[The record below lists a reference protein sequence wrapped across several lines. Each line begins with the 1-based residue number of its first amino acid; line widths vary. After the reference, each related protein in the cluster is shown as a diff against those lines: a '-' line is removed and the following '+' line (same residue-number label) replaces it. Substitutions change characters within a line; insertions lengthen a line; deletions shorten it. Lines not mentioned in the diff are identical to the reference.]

1 MKEALQIILNHLI
14 HFLKS
19 VRFFPIEA
27 VAFIIIFA
35 LAVTHTAYDTQ
46 FLLLISCCF
55 LAFSIRTATLH
66 PNIERFRRIAYFS
79 ILIPLFSIPFI
90 SLSGDEKIVAGIFI
104 LSVVLPFLAKNLKDR
119 KSFAKHFLS
128 FLGDILIAIL
138 IISPSLILIVS
149 PLYTSGSQAF
159 AKVLGLITLF
169 LFIVGIPVIFFF
181 RQLIPGEKRPFS
193 STFFYIL
200 INLILSPLTVLCT
213 ICVYLSAIAIL
224 SGCEINSDT
233 PLILMIVYFI
243 LVFIARKGHNVAGIH
258 FFDRFFDNLKYI
270 IIVPIIIYWI
280 LLKSLL
286 TCSYEDG
293 WKYLNQSWLYFYI
306 GIFMIAVVLFLLFKK
321 KDNNTFLWWVGLIF
335 SELIIFVPPLSPNKT
350 NARLCMCQV
359 NNFLENNKLIDSTG
373 HLTQDTIRETDFDS
387 HEFHRFNNARIT
399 VYCNDSTLLAN
410 KNPYVIYKD
419 WQDYQPKQN
428 TETEVEIKKDT
439 ILIDSIH
446 VAYNGQISGHKYVD
460 LGLPSGT
467 LWATQNLGASS
478 WNSLGTTYCWGET
491 SPRKTTDKRYKF
503 LNKNDKLTRYCTDTL
518 FGKVDSLVVLLPQD
532 DAATTHWGKQWCMPT
547 NLQWEELE
555 KYCIRDNVFLNK
567 GDINPIG
574 WLYTSKSNQG
584 KLYIP
589 LNKEDHTGY
598 WSSIL
603 DVSCDNHAKC
613 IEHKVYNPVERIE
626 NVCHDYHYLQR
637 GNPYHIRPVKCDKQ
651 EQKKAEDN
659 FWQDYDNHLIKL
671 NGEWISIKD
680 TATIYTKV
688 EKMAEYIGGKE
699 ALVHDIKNNLVY
711 PQKAKEEMMEGR
723 VFVKFVVKKDG
734 STCNHEIVRGV
745 NPDLDQAALQTV
757 KKLGRWEPAK
767 INGKSVNSYF
777 TLPVTFR
784 LKDVVR

>member
-27 VAFIIIFA
+27 AAFIIIFA

-90 SLSGDEKIVAGIFI
+90 SLSEDEKIVAGIFI
-104 LSVVLPFLAKNLKDR
+104 LSVVLPFLTKNLKDR

-128 FLGDILIAIL
+128 ILGDILIAIL

-149 PLYTSGSQAF
+149 PLYTSGSHAF

-213 ICVYLSAIAIL
+213 IFVCLSAIAIL

-233 PLILMIVYFI
+233 PLIIMIVYFI
-243 LVFIARKGHNVAGIH
+243 LVFVARKGHDVAGIH
-258 FFDRFFDNLKYI
+258 LFDRFFDNLKYI
-270 IIVPIIIYWI
+270 IIVPIIVYWI
-280 LLKSLL
+280 LLKSML

-321 KDNNTFLWWVGLIF
+321 KDNNIFLWWVGLIF
-335 SELIIFVPPLSPNKT
+335 SELIIFVPLLSPNKT

-359 NNFLENNKLIDSTG
+359 DNFLESNKLIDSTG

-428 TETEVEIKKDT
+428 TGTEVEIKKDT

-446 VAYNGQISGHKYVD
+446 IVYNGQI
-460 LGLPSGT
+460 
-467 LWATQNLGASS
+467 
-478 WNSLGTTYCWGET
+478 
-491 SPRKTTDKRYKF
+491 
-503 LNKNDKLTRYCTDTL
+503 
-518 FGKVDSLVVLLPQD
+518 
-532 DAATTHWGKQWCMPT
+532 
-547 NLQWEELE
+547 
-555 KYCIRDNVFLNK
+555 
-567 GDINPIG
+567 IG
-574 WLYTSKSNQG
+574 WLYTSKTNG
-584 KLYIP
+584 ENLYIP
-589 LNKEDHTGY
+589 FHTGY

-659 FWQDYDNHLIKL
+659 FWQD
-671 NGEWISIKD
+671 
-680 TATIYTKV
+680 TTIIYSRV
-688 EKMAEYIGGKE
+688 EKKAEYIGGKE
-699 ALVHDIKNNLVY
+699 ALIRDIKSNLVY

-723 VFVKFVVKKDG
+723 VFVKFIVKKDG

-777 TLPVTFR
+777 MLPVTFR
-784 LKDVVR
+784 LKDVVQ

>member
-27 VAFIIIFA
+27 AAFIIIFV

-66 PNIERFRRIAYFS
+66 PNIERYRRIAYYS
-79 ILIPLFSIPFI
+79 ILIPLISIPFI
-90 SLSGDEKIVAGIFI
+90 SLSGDEKVVAGIFI

-128 FLGDILIAIL
+128 ILGDILIAIL

-149 PLYTSGSQAF
+149 PLYTSGSHAF

-243 LVFIARKGHNVAGIH
+243 LVFIARKGHDVAGILL
-258 FFDRFFDNLKYI
+258 FNRFFDNIKYI
-270 IIVPIIIYWI
+270 IIIPIIVYWI
-280 LLKSLL
+280 LFKSLL

-359 NNFLENNKLIDSTG
+359 DNFLENNKLIDSTG

-399 VYCNDSTLLAN
+399 VFCNDSTLLAN

-446 VAYNGQISGHKYVD
+446 VAYNGQI
-460 LGLPSGT
+460 
-467 LWATQNLGASS
+467 
-478 WNSLGTTYCWGET
+478 
-491 SPRKTTDKRYKF
+491 
-503 LNKNDKLTRYCTDTL
+503 
-518 FGKVDSLVVLLPQD
+518 
-532 DAATTHWGKQWCMPT
+532 
-547 NLQWEELE
+547 
-555 KYCIRDNVFLNK
+555 
-567 GDINPIG
+567 IG
-574 WLYTSKSNQG
+574 WLYTSKTNG
-584 KLYIP
+584 ENLYIP
-589 LNKEDHTGY
+589 FHTGY

-659 FWQDYDNHLIKL
+659 FWQD
-671 NGEWISIKD
+671 
-680 TATIYTKV
+680 TTIIYSRV
-688 EKMAEYIGGKE
+688 EKKAEYIGGKE
-699 ALVHDIKNNLVY
+699 ALIRDIKSHLVY

-723 VFVKFVVKKDG
+723 VFVKFIVKKDG
-734 STCNHEIVRGV
+734 STCCYSVVRSSDSV
-745 NPDLDQAALQTV
+745 FEQAALQTV

-767 INGKSVNSYF
+767 INGKPVNSYF
-777 TLPVTFR
+777 MLPITFR

>member
-27 VAFIIIFA
+27 AAFIIIFA

-128 FLGDILIAIL
+128 ILGDILIAIL

-243 LVFIARKGHNVAGIH
+243 LVFVARKGHDVTGIH
-258 FFDRFFDNLKYI
+258 FFDRFFDNIKYI

-321 KDNNTFLWWVGLIF
+321 KDNNIFLWWVGLIF

-359 NNFLENNKLIDSTG
+359 DNFLENNKLIDSTG

-399 VYCNDSTLLAN
+399 VFCNDSTLLAN

-446 VAYNGQISGHKYVD
+446 VAYNGQI
-460 LGLPSGT
+460 
-467 LWATQNLGASS
+467 
-478 WNSLGTTYCWGET
+478 
-491 SPRKTTDKRYKF
+491 
-503 LNKNDKLTRYCTDTL
+503 
-518 FGKVDSLVVLLPQD
+518 
-532 DAATTHWGKQWCMPT
+532 
-547 NLQWEELE
+547 
-555 KYCIRDNVFLNK
+555 
-567 GDINPIG
+567 IG
-574 WLYTSKSNQG
+574 WLYTSKTNG
-584 KLYIP
+584 ENLYIP
-589 LNKEDHTGY
+589 FHTGY

-659 FWQDYDNHLIKL
+659 FWQD
-671 NGEWISIKD
+671 
-680 TATIYTKV
+680 TTIIYSRV
-688 EKMAEYIGGKE
+688 EKKAEYIGGKE
-699 ALVHDIKNNLVY
+699 ALIRDIKNNLVY
-711 PQKAKEEMMEGR
+711 PQKAKEEMIEGR
-723 VFVKFVVKKDG
+723 VFVKLIVKRDS

>member
-27 VAFIIIFA
+27 AAFIIIFA

-128 FLGDILIAIL
+128 ILGDILIAIL

-149 PLYTSGSQAF
+149 PLYTSGSHAF

-243 LVFIARKGHNVAGIH
+243 LVFIARKGHDVTGIH
-258 FFDRFFDNLKYI
+258 FFDRFFDNIKYI

-321 KDNNTFLWWVGLIF
+321 KNNNTFLWWVGLIF
-335 SELIIFVPPLSPNKT
+335 SELIIFVPLLSPDKT

-359 NNFLENNKLIDSTG
+359 DNFLENNKLIDSTG

-419 WQDYQPKQN
+419 WQEYQPKQI

-446 VAYNGQISGHKYVD
+446 IVYNGQI
-460 LGLPSGT
+460 
-467 LWATQNLGASS
+467 
-478 WNSLGTTYCWGET
+478 
-491 SPRKTTDKRYKF
+491 
-503 LNKNDKLTRYCTDTL
+503 
-518 FGKVDSLVVLLPQD
+518 
-532 DAATTHWGKQWCMPT
+532 
-547 NLQWEELE
+547 
-555 KYCIRDNVFLNK
+555 
-567 GDINPIG
+567 IG
-574 WLYTSKSNQG
+574 WLYTSKTNG
-584 KLYIP
+584 ENLYIP
-589 LNKEDHTGY
+589 FHTGY

-659 FWQDYDNHLIKL
+659 FWQD
-671 NGEWISIKD
+671 
-680 TATIYTKV
+680 TTIIYSRV
-688 EKMAEYIGGKE
+688 EKKAEYIGGKE
-699 ALVHDIKNNLVY
+699 ALIRDIKSNLVY

-723 VFVKFVVKKDG
+723 VFVKFIVKKDS

>member
-27 VAFIIIFA
+27 AAFIIIFA

-66 PNIERFRRIAYFS
+66 PNIERFRKIAYFS

-90 SLSGDEKIVAGIFI
+90 SLSGDEKILAGIFI

-128 FLGDILIAIL
+128 ILGDILIAIL

-149 PLYTSGSQAF
+149 PLYTSGSHAF

-233 PLILMIVYFI
+233 PLIIMIVYFI
-243 LVFIARKGHNVAGIH
+243 LVFIARKGHDVTGIH
-258 FFDRFFDNLKYI
+258 FFDRFFDNIKYI
-270 IIVPIIIYWI
+270 IIVSIIIYWI

-359 NNFLENNKLIDSTG
+359 DNFLENNKLIDSTG

-419 WQDYQPKQN
+419 WQEYQPKQI

-446 VAYNGQISGHKYVD
+446 VVYNGQI
-460 LGLPSGT
+460 
-467 LWATQNLGASS
+467 
-478 WNSLGTTYCWGET
+478 
-491 SPRKTTDKRYKF
+491 
-503 LNKNDKLTRYCTDTL
+503 
-518 FGKVDSLVVLLPQD
+518 
-532 DAATTHWGKQWCMPT
+532 
-547 NLQWEELE
+547 
-555 KYCIRDNVFLNK
+555 
-567 GDINPIG
+567 IG
-574 WLYTSKSNQG
+574 WLYTSKTNG
-584 KLYIP
+584 EKLYIP

-603 DVSCDNHAKC
+603 DVSCDNLARC
-613 IEHKVYNPVERIE
+613 IEHKVYYPFETIE
-626 NVCHDYHYLQR
+626 KNFCYDYYLQR
-637 GNPYHIRPVKCDKQ
+637 ENLYHIRPVKCDKQ

-659 FWQDYDNHLIKL
+659 FWQNYDNHLIKL

-680 TATIYTKV
+680 PATIYTKV

-711 PQKAKEEMMEGR
+711 PQKAKEEMIEGR

-734 STCNHEIVRGV
+734 STCCYSVVRSSDSV
-745 NPDLDQAALQTV
+745 FEQAALQAV
-757 KKLGRWEPAK
+757 KKLGKWEPARK
-767 INGKSVNSYF
+767 NGKPVNSYF
-777 TLPVTFR
+777 MLPVTFR

>member
-27 VAFIIIFA
+27 AAFIIIFA

-128 FLGDILIAIL
+128 ILGDILIAIL

-149 PLYTSGSQAF
+149 PLYTSGSHAF

-243 LVFIARKGHNVAGIH
+243 LVFVARKGHDVAGIH
-258 FFDRFFDNLKYI
+258 FFERFFDNIKYI

-306 GIFMIAVVLFLLFKK
+306 GIFMIAVDIFLWFKK
-321 KDNNTFLWWVGLIF
+321 TDNNQVVWWVGLIL
-335 SELIIFVPPLSPNKT
+335 SELITFVPYLQIDKT
-350 NARLCMCQV
+350 NARLCITQV
-359 NNFLENNKLIDSTG
+359 DKFLENNKLIDSTG

-387 HEFHRFNNARIT
+387 FEFRQFYNARIT

-446 VAYNGQISGHKYVD
+446 IVYNGQI
-460 LGLPSGT
+460 
-467 LWATQNLGASS
+467 
-478 WNSLGTTYCWGET
+478 
-491 SPRKTTDKRYKF
+491 
-503 LNKNDKLTRYCTDTL
+503 
-518 FGKVDSLVVLLPQD
+518 
-532 DAATTHWGKQWCMPT
+532 
-547 NLQWEELE
+547 
-555 KYCIRDNVFLNK
+555 
-567 GDINPIG
+567 IG
-574 WLYTSKSNQG
+574 WLYTSKTNG
-584 KLYIP
+584 ENLYIP
-589 LNKEDHTGY
+589 FHTGY

-659 FWQDYDNHLIKL
+659 FWQD
-671 NGEWISIKD
+671 
-680 TATIYTKV
+680 TTIIYSRV
-688 EKMAEYIGGKE
+688 EKKAEYIGGKE
-699 ALVHDIKNNLVY
+699 ALIRDIKNNLVY
-711 PQKAKEEMMEGR
+711 PQKAKEEMIEGR
-723 VFVKFVVKKDG
+723 VFVKFIVKRDS

-757 KKLGRWEPAK
+757 KKLGRWEPARN
-767 INGKSVNSYF
+767 NGKPVNSYF
-777 TLPVTFR
+777 TLPITFR

>member
-27 VAFIIIFA
+27 AAFIIIFA

-128 FLGDILIAIL
+128 ILGEILIAIL

-149 PLYTSGSQAF
+149 PLYTSGSHAF

-243 LVFIARKGHNVAGIH
+243 LVFIARKGHDVAGIH
-258 FFDRFFDNLKYI
+258 FFDRFFDNIKYI

-387 HEFHRFNNARIT
+387 QEFHRFNNARIT

-419 WQDYQPKQN
+419 WQEYQPKQN
-428 TETEVEIKKDT
+428 TGTEVEIKKDT

-446 VAYNGQISGHKYVD
+446 VVYNGQI
-460 LGLPSGT
+460 
-467 LWATQNLGASS
+467 
-478 WNSLGTTYCWGET
+478 
-491 SPRKTTDKRYKF
+491 
-503 LNKNDKLTRYCTDTL
+503 
-518 FGKVDSLVVLLPQD
+518 
-532 DAATTHWGKQWCMPT
+532 
-547 NLQWEELE
+547 
-555 KYCIRDNVFLNK
+555 
-567 GDINPIG
+567 IG
-574 WLYTSKSNQG
+574 WLYTSKTNG
-584 KLYIP
+584 ENLYIP
-589 LNKEDHTGY
+589 FHTGY

-613 IEHKVYNPVERIE
+613 IEHKVYNPVERIG

-637 GNPYHIRPVKCDKQ
+637 ENLYHIRPVKCDKQ

-659 FWQDYDNHLIKL
+659 FWQSYDNHLIKL

-680 TATIYTKV
+680 PATIYTKV

-699 ALVHDIKNNLVY
+699 AVVHDIKNNLVY

-734 STCNHEIVRGV
+734 STCCYSVVRSSDSV
-745 NPDLDQAALQTV
+745 FEQAALQTV

-767 INGKSVNSYF
+767 INGKPVNSYF
-777 TLPVTFR
+777 MLPVTFR

>member
-27 VAFIIIFA
+27 AAFIIIFV
-35 LAVTHTAYDTQ
+35 LAVTHTAYNTQ

-55 LAFSIRTATLH
+55 IAFTIRTATLH
-66 PNIERFRRIAYFS
+66 PDIERFRRIAYFS
-79 ILIPLFSIPFI
+79 ILIPLLSIPFI

-128 FLGDILIAIL
+128 ILGDILIAIL

-149 PLYTSGSQAF
+149 PLYTSGSHAF
-159 AKVLGLITLF
+159 AKVLELITLF

-224 SGCEINSDT
+224 SGCKINSDT

-243 LVFIARKGHNVAGIH
+243 LVFIARKGHDVTGIH
-258 FFDRFFDNLKYI
+258 FFDRFFDNIKYI
-270 IIVPIIIYWI
+270 IIVPTTIFWI
-280 LLKSLL
+280 LFFSLL
-286 TCSYEDG
+286 SCPCENG
-293 WKYLNQSWLYFYI
+293 WHYLQHSWLYFYI
-306 GIFMIAVVLFLLFKK
+306 GIFMIVVDIFLWFKK
-321 KDNNTFLWWVGLIF
+321 TDNNQVVWWVGLIL
-335 SELIIFVPPLSPNKT
+335 SELITFVPYLQIDKT
-350 NARLCMCQV
+350 NARLCMTQV
-359 NNFLENNKLIDSTG
+359 DRFLENNKLIDSTG
-373 HLTQDTIRETDFDS
+373 RLTQDTIREAVFAP
-387 HEFHRFNNARIT
+387 HEFLRFNNARIT

-428 TETEVEIKKDT
+428 TGTEVEIKKDT
-439 ILIDSIH
+439 VLIDSIH
-446 VAYNGQISGHKYVD
+446 VAYNGQI
-460 LGLPSGT
+460 
-467 LWATQNLGASS
+467 
-478 WNSLGTTYCWGET
+478 
-491 SPRKTTDKRYKF
+491 
-503 LNKNDKLTRYCTDTL
+503 
-518 FGKVDSLVVLLPQD
+518 
-532 DAATTHWGKQWCMPT
+532 
-547 NLQWEELE
+547 
-555 KYCIRDNVFLNK
+555 
-567 GDINPIG
+567 IG
-574 WLYTSKSNQG
+574 WLYTSKTNG
-584 KLYIP
+584 ENLYIP
-589 LNKEDHTGY
+589 FHTGY

-613 IEHKVYNPVERIE
+613 IEHKVYNPVERIG

-637 GNPYHIRPVKCDKQ
+637 GNPYHIRPVKFDKQ

-659 FWQDYDNHLIKL
+659 FWQNYDNHLIKL

-699 ALVHDIKNNLVY
+699 ALIRDIKSNLVY

-723 VFVKFVVKKDG
+723 VFVKFIVKKDG

>member
-1 MKEALQIILNHLI
+1 
-14 HFLKS
+14 
-19 VRFFPIEA
+19 
-27 VAFIIIFA
+27 
-35 LAVTHTAYDTQ
+35 
-46 FLLLISCCF
+46 
-55 LAFSIRTATLH
+55 
-66 PNIERFRRIAYFS
+66 
-79 ILIPLFSIPFI
+79 
-90 SLSGDEKIVAGIFI
+90 
-104 LSVVLPFLAKNLKDR
+104 
-119 KSFAKHFLS
+119 
-128 FLGDILIAIL
+128 
-138 IISPSLILIVS
+138 
-149 PLYTSGSQAF
+149 
-159 AKVLGLITLF
+159 
-169 LFIVGIPVIFFF
+169 
-181 RQLIPGEKRPFS
+181 
-193 STFFYIL
+193 
-200 INLILSPLTVLCT
+200 
-213 ICVYLSAIAIL
+213 
-224 SGCEINSDT
+224 
-233 PLILMIVYFI
+233 
-243 LVFIARKGHNVAGIH
+243 
-258 FFDRFFDNLKYI
+258 
-270 IIVPIIIYWI
+270 
-280 LLKSLL
+280 
-286 TCSYEDG
+286 
-293 WKYLNQSWLYFYI
+293 
-306 GIFMIAVVLFLLFKK
+306 MIAVVLFLLFKK

-419 WQDYQPKQN
+419 WQEYQPKQI

-446 VAYNGQISGHKYVD
+446 VVYNGQI
-460 LGLPSGT
+460 
-467 LWATQNLGASS
+467 
-478 WNSLGTTYCWGET
+478 
-491 SPRKTTDKRYKF
+491 
-503 LNKNDKLTRYCTDTL
+503 
-518 FGKVDSLVVLLPQD
+518 
-532 DAATTHWGKQWCMPT
+532 
-547 NLQWEELE
+547 
-555 KYCIRDNVFLNK
+555 
-567 GDINPIG
+567 IG
-574 WLYTSKSNQG
+574 WLYTSKTNG
-584 KLYIP
+584 ENLYIP
-589 LNKEDHTGY
+589 FHTGY

-659 FWQDYDNHLIKL
+659 FWQNYDNHLIKL

-711 PQKAKEEMMEGR
+711 PQKAKEEMIEGR
-723 VFVKFVVKKDG
+723 VFVKFIVKKDG

-757 KKLGRWEPAK
+757 KKLGKWEPAK

>member
-1 MKEALQIILNHLI
+1 MKEILKIILNHLI

-104 LSVVLPFLAKNLKDR
+104 LSVVLPFLTKNLKDR

-128 FLGDILIAIL
+128 ILGDILIAIL

-243 LVFIARKGHNVAGIH
+243 LVFVARKGHDVTGIH
-258 FFDRFFDNLKYI
+258 FFDRFFDNIKYI

-321 KDNNTFLWWVGLIF
+321 KDNNIFLWWVGLIF

-359 NNFLENNKLIDSTG
+359 DNFLENNKLIDSTG

-428 TETEVEIKKDT
+428 TGTEVEIKKDT
-439 ILIDSIH
+439 VLIDSIH
-446 VAYNGQISGHKYVD
+446 VAYNGQI
-460 LGLPSGT
+460 
-467 LWATQNLGASS
+467 
-478 WNSLGTTYCWGET
+478 
-491 SPRKTTDKRYKF
+491 
-503 LNKNDKLTRYCTDTL
+503 
-518 FGKVDSLVVLLPQD
+518 
-532 DAATTHWGKQWCMPT
+532 
-547 NLQWEELE
+547 
-555 KYCIRDNVFLNK
+555 
-567 GDINPIG
+567 IG
-574 WLYTSKSNQG
+574 WLYTSKTNG
-584 KLYIP
+584 ENLYIP
-589 LNKEDHTGY
+589 FHTGY

-626 NVCHDYHYLQR
+626 NVCHNYHYLQR

-659 FWQDYDNHLIKL
+659 FWQD
-671 NGEWISIKD
+671 
-680 TATIYTKV
+680 TTIIYSRV
-688 EKMAEYIGGKE
+688 EKKAEYIGGKE
-699 ALVHDIKNNLVY
+699 ALIRDIKNNLVY

>member
-1 MKEALQIILNHLI
+1 MKEILKIILNHLI

-27 VAFIIIFA
+27 AAFIIIFA
-35 LAVTHTAYDTQ
+35 LAITHTAYDTQ

-128 FLGDILIAIL
+128 ILGDILIAIL

-149 PLYTSGSQAF
+149 PLYTSGSHAF

-243 LVFIARKGHNVAGIH
+243 LVFVARKGHDVAGIH
-258 FFDRFFDNLKYI
+258 FFDRFFDNIKYI

-321 KDNNTFLWWVGLIF
+321 KDNNIFLWWVGLIF
-335 SELIIFVPPLSPNKT
+335 SELIIFVPLLSPNKT
-350 NARLCMCQV
+350 NARLYMSQV
-359 NNFLENNKLIDSTG
+359 DNFLENNKLIDSTG

-410 KNPYVIYKD
+410 KNPYVIY
-419 WQDYQPKQN
+419 QPKQN

-446 VAYNGQISGHKYVD
+446 VAYNGQI
-460 LGLPSGT
+460 
-467 LWATQNLGASS
+467 
-478 WNSLGTTYCWGET
+478 
-491 SPRKTTDKRYKF
+491 
-503 LNKNDKLTRYCTDTL
+503 
-518 FGKVDSLVVLLPQD
+518 
-532 DAATTHWGKQWCMPT
+532 
-547 NLQWEELE
+547 
-555 KYCIRDNVFLNK
+555 
-567 GDINPIG
+567 IG
-574 WLYTSKSNQG
+574 WLYTSKTNG
-584 KLYIP
+584 ENLYIP
-589 LNKEDHTGY
+589 FHTGY

-659 FWQDYDNHLIKL
+659 FWQD
-671 NGEWISIKD
+671 
-680 TATIYTKV
+680 TTIIYSRV
-688 EKMAEYIGGKE
+688 EKKAEYIGGKE
-699 ALVHDIKNNLVY
+699 ALIRDIKNNLVY
-711 PQKAKEEMMEGR
+711 PQKAKEEMIEGR
-723 VFVKFVVKKDG
+723 VFVKLIVKRDS

>member
-27 VAFIIIFA
+27 AAFIIIFA

-128 FLGDILIAIL
+128 ILGEILIAIL

-149 PLYTSGSQAF
+149 PLYTSGSHAF

-200 INLILSPLTVLCT
+200 INLIFSPLTVLCT

-224 SGCEINSDT
+224 SGCEINNDT

-243 LVFIARKGHNVAGIH
+243 LVFIARKGHDVAGIH
-258 FFDRFFDNLKYI
+258 FFDRFFDNIKYI

-321 KDNNTFLWWVGLIF
+321 KDNNTFLWWVGLIS

-387 HEFHRFNNARIT
+387 QEFHRFNNARIT

-419 WQDYQPKQN
+419 WQEYQPKQN
-428 TETEVEIKKDT
+428 TGTEVEIKKDT

-446 VAYNGQISGHKYVD
+446 VVYNGQI
-460 LGLPSGT
+460 
-467 LWATQNLGASS
+467 
-478 WNSLGTTYCWGET
+478 
-491 SPRKTTDKRYKF
+491 
-503 LNKNDKLTRYCTDTL
+503 
-518 FGKVDSLVVLLPQD
+518 
-532 DAATTHWGKQWCMPT
+532 
-547 NLQWEELE
+547 
-555 KYCIRDNVFLNK
+555 
-567 GDINPIG
+567 IG
-574 WLYTSKSNQG
+574 WLYTSKTNG
-584 KLYIP
+584 ENLYIP
-589 LNKEDHTGY
+589 FHTGY

-613 IEHKVYNPVERIE
+613 IEHKVYNPVERIG

-659 FWQDYDNHLIKL
+659 FWQNYDNHLIKL

-734 STCNHEIVRGV
+734 STCCYSVVRSSDSV
-745 NPDLDQAALQTV
+745 FEQAALQAVT
-757 KKLGRWEPAK
+757 KLGKWEPARK
-767 INGKSVNSYF
+767 NGKPVNSYF

>member
-1 MKEALQIILNHLI
+1 MKEILQIILNHLI

-19 VRFFPIEA
+19 VRFFPIESA
-27 VAFIIIFA
+27 AFIIIFA

-55 LAFSIRTATLH
+55 IAFTIRTATLH
-66 PNIERFRRIAYFS
+66 PDIEKYRRIAYYS
-79 ILIPLFSIPFI
+79 IIIPLFSIPFI
-90 SLSGDEKIVAGIFI
+90 SFSGNEKIVTGIFI
-104 LSVVLPFLAKNLKDR
+104 LSVVLPFLTKNLKER

-128 FLGDILIAIL
+128 ILGDLLIAIL

-149 PLYTSGSQAF
+149 PLYTSVSF
-159 AKVLGLITLF
+159 VLAKILKLITTF

-181 RQLIPGEKRPFS
+181 RQLTPGEKRPFS

-200 INLILSPLTVLCT
+200 TNLILSPLTVLCT
-213 ICVYLSAIAIL
+213 ICVYLSTIAIL

-233 PLILMIVYFI
+233 PLIIMIVYFI
-243 LVFIARKGHNVAGIH
+243 LVFIARKGHDVVGIH
-258 FFDRFFDNLKYI
+258 FFDRFFDNIKYI

-306 GIFMIAVVLFLLFKK
+306 RIFMIAVVLFLLFKK

-359 NNFLENNKLIDSTG
+359 DNFLENNKLIDSTG

-387 HEFHRFNNARIT
+387 FEFRQFYNARIT

-428 TETEVEIKKDT
+428 TETEVEVKKDT
-439 ILIDSIH
+439 AI
-446 VAYNGQISGHKYVD
+446 
-460 LGLPSGT
+460 
-467 LWATQNLGASS
+467 
-478 WNSLGTTYCWGET
+478 
-491 SPRKTTDKRYKF
+491 
-503 LNKNDKLTRYCTDTL
+503 
-518 FGKVDSLVVLLPQD
+518 
-532 DAATTHWGKQWCMPT
+532 
-547 NLQWEELE
+547 
-555 KYCIRDNVFLNK
+555 
-567 GDINPIG
+567 
-574 WLYTSKSNQG
+574 
-584 KLYIP
+584 
-589 LNKEDHTGY
+589 
-598 WSSIL
+598 
-603 DVSCDNHAKC
+603 
-613 IEHKVYNPVERIE
+613 IE
-626 NVCHDYHYLQR
+626 
-637 GNPYHIRPVKCDKQ
+637 VK
-651 EQKKAEDN
+651 
-659 FWQDYDNHLIKL
+659 
-671 NGEWISIKD
+671 KD

-699 ALVHDIKNNLVY
+699 ALVRDIKNNLVY
-711 PQKAKEEMMEGR
+711 PQKAKEKMIEGR
-723 VFVKFVVKKDG
+723 VIIKFVVKKDG
-734 STCNHEIVRGV
+734 STCCYSVVRSSDSV
-745 NPDLDQAALQTV
+745 FEQAALQAVT
-757 KKLGRWEPAK
+757 KLDKWEPARK
-767 INGKSVNSYF
+767 NGKPVNSYF

>member
-1 MKEALQIILNHLI
+1 MKEILQIILNHLI

-27 VAFIIIFA
+27 AAFIIIFA

-128 FLGDILIAIL
+128 ILGDILIAIL

-213 ICVYLSAIAIL
+213 FCVYLSAIAIL
-224 SGCEINSDT
+224 SGYEINSDT
-233 PLILMIVYFI
+233 PLIIMIVYFI
-243 LVFIARKGHNVAGIH
+243 LVFIARKGHDVAGIH
-258 FFDRFFDNLKYI
+258 FFDRFFDNIKYI

-306 GIFMIAVVLFLLFKK
+306 GIFMIAVVLSLLFKK

-387 HEFHRFNNARIT
+387 FEFRQFYNARIT

-410 KNPYVIYKD
+410 KNPYIIYKD
-419 WQDYQPKQN
+419 WQDYQPKQI

-446 VAYNGQISGHKYVD
+446 IVYNGQI
-460 LGLPSGT
+460 
-467 LWATQNLGASS
+467 
-478 WNSLGTTYCWGET
+478 
-491 SPRKTTDKRYKF
+491 
-503 LNKNDKLTRYCTDTL
+503 
-518 FGKVDSLVVLLPQD
+518 
-532 DAATTHWGKQWCMPT
+532 
-547 NLQWEELE
+547 
-555 KYCIRDNVFLNK
+555 
-567 GDINPIG
+567 IG
-574 WLYTSKSNQG
+574 WLYTSKTNG
-584 KLYIP
+584 ENLYIP
-589 LNKEDHTGY
+589 FHTGY

-659 FWQDYDNHLIKL
+659 FWQD
-671 NGEWISIKD
+671 
-680 TATIYTKV
+680 TTIIYSRV
-688 EKMAEYIGGKE
+688 EKKAEYIGGKE
-699 ALVHDIKNNLVY
+699 ALIRDIKNNLVY
-711 PQKAKEEMMEGR
+711 PQKAKEEMIEGR
-723 VFVKFVVKKDG
+723 VFVKFIVKKDG

>member
-14 HFLKS
+14 HFLNS

-27 VAFIIIFA
+27 AAFIIIFA

-128 FLGDILIAIL
+128 ILGDILIAIL

-149 PLYTSGSQAF
+149 PLYTSGSHAF

-213 ICVYLSAIAIL
+213 IFVCLSAIAIL

-243 LVFIARKGHNVAGIH
+243 LVFIARKGHDVAGIH
-258 FFDRFFDNLKYI
+258 FFDRFFDNIKYI

-359 NNFLENNKLIDSTG
+359 DNFLENNKLIDSTG

-387 HEFHRFNNARIT
+387 FEFRQFYNARIT

-428 TETEVEIKKDT
+428 TGTEVEIKKDT
-439 ILIDSIH
+439 VLIDSIH
-446 VAYNGQISGHKYVD
+446 VAYNGQI
-460 LGLPSGT
+460 
-467 LWATQNLGASS
+467 
-478 WNSLGTTYCWGET
+478 
-491 SPRKTTDKRYKF
+491 
-503 LNKNDKLTRYCTDTL
+503 
-518 FGKVDSLVVLLPQD
+518 
-532 DAATTHWGKQWCMPT
+532 
-547 NLQWEELE
+547 
-555 KYCIRDNVFLNK
+555 
-567 GDINPIG
+567 IG
-574 WLYTSKSNQG
+574 WLYTSKTNG
-584 KLYIP
+584 ENLYIP
-589 LNKEDHTGY
+589 FHTGY

-659 FWQDYDNHLIKL
+659 FWQD
-671 NGEWISIKD
+671 
-680 TATIYTKV
+680 TTIIYSRV
-688 EKMAEYIGGKE
+688 EKKAEYIGGKE
-699 ALVHDIKNNLVY
+699 ALIRDIKSNLVY

-723 VFVKFVVKKDG
+723 VFVKFIVKKDG

-777 TLPVTFR
+777 MLPVTFR

>member
-27 VAFIIIFA
+27 AAFIIIFA

-128 FLGDILIAIL
+128 ILGDILIAIL

-149 PLYTSGSQAF
+149 PLYTSGSTAL
-159 AKVLGLITLF
+159 ANILGLITLF

-193 STFFYIL
+193 STFFYSL

-243 LVFIARKGHNVAGIH
+243 LMFIARKGHDVAGIH
-258 FFDRFFDNLKYI
+258 FFDRFFDNIKYI
-270 IIVPIIIYWI
+270 IIVPTTIFWI
-280 LLKSLL
+280 LFFSLL
-286 TCSYEDG
+286 SCPCENG
-293 WKYLNQSWLYFYI
+293 WHYLQHSWLYFYI
-306 GIFMIAVVLFLLFKK
+306 GIFMIVVDIFLWFKK
-321 KDNNTFLWWVGLIF
+321 TDNNQVVWWVGLIL
-335 SELIIFVPPLSPNKT
+335 SELITFVPYLQIDKT
-350 NARLCMCQV
+350 NARLCITQV
-359 NNFLENNKLIDSTG
+359 DKFLENNKLVDSTG
-373 HLTQDTIRETDFDS
+373 RLTQDSIREADFDS

-410 KNPYVIYKD
+410 KNPYIIYKD

-446 VAYNGQISGHKYVD
+446 VAYNGQI
-460 LGLPSGT
+460 
-467 LWATQNLGASS
+467 
-478 WNSLGTTYCWGET
+478 
-491 SPRKTTDKRYKF
+491 
-503 LNKNDKLTRYCTDTL
+503 
-518 FGKVDSLVVLLPQD
+518 
-532 DAATTHWGKQWCMPT
+532 
-547 NLQWEELE
+547 
-555 KYCIRDNVFLNK
+555 
-567 GDINPIG
+567 IG
-574 WLYTSKSNQG
+574 WLYTSKTNG
-584 KLYIP
+584 ENLYIP
-589 LNKEDHTGY
+589 FHTGY

-613 IEHKVYNPVERIE
+613 IEHKVYNPVERIG

-651 EQKKAEDN
+651 EQKKVEDN
-659 FWQDYDNHLIKL
+659 FWQNYDNHLIKL

-680 TATIYTKV
+680 TATIYGIV

-699 ALVHDIKNNLVY
+699 ALIRDIKSNLVY

-723 VFVKFVVKKDG
+723 VFVKFIVKKDG

>member
-1 MKEALQIILNHLI
+1 MKEILQIILNHLI

-27 VAFIIIFA
+27 AAFIIIFA

-128 FLGDILIAIL
+128 ILGDILIAIL

-149 PLYTSGSQAF
+149 PLYTSGSHAF
-159 AKVLGLITLF
+159 VKVLGLITLF

-233 PLILMIVYFI
+233 PLIIMIVYFI
-243 LVFIARKGHNVAGIH
+243 LVFIARKGHDVAGIH
-258 FFDRFFDNLKYI
+258 FFDRFFDNIKYI

-359 NNFLENNKLIDSTG
+359 DNFLENNKLIDSTG

-419 WQDYQPKQN
+419 LQEYQPKQI

-446 VAYNGQISGHKYVD
+446 VAYNGQI
-460 LGLPSGT
+460 
-467 LWATQNLGASS
+467 
-478 WNSLGTTYCWGET
+478 
-491 SPRKTTDKRYKF
+491 
-503 LNKNDKLTRYCTDTL
+503 
-518 FGKVDSLVVLLPQD
+518 
-532 DAATTHWGKQWCMPT
+532 
-547 NLQWEELE
+547 
-555 KYCIRDNVFLNK
+555 
-567 GDINPIG
+567 IG
-574 WLYTSKSNQG
+574 WLYTSKTNG
-584 KLYIP
+584 ENLYIP
-589 LNKEDHTGY
+589 FHTGY

-637 GNPYHIRPVKCDKQ
+637 ENPYHIRPVKFDKQ

-659 FWQDYDNHLIKL
+659 FWQNYDNHLIKL

-680 TATIYTKV
+680 TATIYGIV

-699 ALVHDIKNNLVY
+699 ALIRDIKSNLVY

-723 VFVKFVVKKDG
+723 VFVKFIVKKDG

-757 KKLGRWEPAK
+757 KKLGRWEPARN
-767 INGKSVNSYF
+767 NGKPVNSYF

>member
-27 VAFIIIFA
+27 AAFIIIFA

-55 LAFSIRTATLH
+55 IAFTIRTATLH
-66 PNIERFRRIAYFS
+66 PDIEKYRRIAYYS
-79 ILIPLFSIPFI
+79 IIIPLFSIPFI
-90 SLSGDEKIVAGIFI
+90 SFSGNEKIVTGIFI
-104 LSVVLPFLAKNLKDR
+104 LSVVLPFLTKNLKDR

-128 FLGDILIAIL
+128 ILGDLLIAIL

-149 PLYTSGSQAF
+149 PLYTSGSHAF

-243 LVFIARKGHNVAGIH
+243 LVFIARKGHDVVGIH
-258 FFDRFFDNLKYI
+258 FFDRFFDNIKYI
-270 IIVPIIIYWI
+270 IIVPIIVYWI

-286 TCSYEDG
+286 KCSYEDG

-359 NNFLENNKLIDSTG
+359 DNFLENNKLIDSTG

-387 HEFHRFNNARIT
+387 FEFRQFYNARIT

-419 WQDYQPKQN
+419 WQEYQPKQI
-428 TETEVEIKKDT
+428 TEVEIKKDT
-439 ILIDSIH
+439 VLIDSIH
-446 VAYNGQISGHKYVD
+446 VAYNGQI
-460 LGLPSGT
+460 
-467 LWATQNLGASS
+467 
-478 WNSLGTTYCWGET
+478 
-491 SPRKTTDKRYKF
+491 
-503 LNKNDKLTRYCTDTL
+503 
-518 FGKVDSLVVLLPQD
+518 
-532 DAATTHWGKQWCMPT
+532 
-547 NLQWEELE
+547 
-555 KYCIRDNVFLNK
+555 
-567 GDINPIG
+567 IG
-574 WLYTSKSNQG
+574 WLYTSKTNG
-584 KLYIP
+584 ENLYIP
-589 LNKEDHTGY
+589 FHTGY

-659 FWQDYDNHLIKL
+659 FWQD
-671 NGEWISIKD
+671 
-680 TATIYTKV
+680 TTIIYSRV
-688 EKMAEYIGGKE
+688 EKKAEYIGGKE
-699 ALVHDIKNNLVY
+699 ALIRDIKNNLVY
-711 PQKAKEEMMEGR
+711 PQKAKEEMIEGR
-723 VFVKFVVKKDG
+723 VIIKFVVKRDS
-734 STCNHEIVRGV
+734 STCCYSVVRSSDSV
-745 NPDLDQAALQTV
+745 FEQAALQTV

-777 TLPVTFR
+777 MLPVTFR

>member
-1 MKEALQIILNHLI
+1 MKEILQIILNHLI

-27 VAFIIIFA
+27 AAFIIIFA

-128 FLGDILIAIL
+128 ILGDILIAIL

-224 SGCEINSDT
+224 SGYEINSDT
-233 PLILMIVYFI
+233 PLIIMIVYFI
-243 LVFIARKGHNVAGIH
+243 LVFIARKGHDVAGIH
-258 FFDRFFDNLKYI
+258 FFDRFFDNIKYI

-387 HEFHRFNNARIT
+387 FEFRQFYNARIT

-410 KNPYVIYKD
+410 KNPYIIYKD
-419 WQDYQPKQN
+419 WQDYQPKQI

-446 VAYNGQISGHKYVD
+446 IVYNGQI
-460 LGLPSGT
+460 
-467 LWATQNLGASS
+467 
-478 WNSLGTTYCWGET
+478 
-491 SPRKTTDKRYKF
+491 
-503 LNKNDKLTRYCTDTL
+503 
-518 FGKVDSLVVLLPQD
+518 
-532 DAATTHWGKQWCMPT
+532 
-547 NLQWEELE
+547 
-555 KYCIRDNVFLNK
+555 
-567 GDINPIG
+567 IG
-574 WLYTSKSNQG
+574 WLYTSKTNG
-584 KLYIP
+584 ENLYIP
-589 LNKEDHTGY
+589 FHTGY

-659 FWQDYDNHLIKL
+659 FWQD
-671 NGEWISIKD
+671 
-680 TATIYTKV
+680 TTIIYSRV
-688 EKMAEYIGGKE
+688 EKKAEYIGGKE
-699 ALVHDIKNNLVY
+699 ALIRDIKNNLVY
-711 PQKAKEEMMEGR
+711 PQKAKEEMIEGR
-723 VFVKFVVKKDG
+723 VFVKFIVKKDG

>member
-27 VAFIIIFA
+27 AAFIIIFA

-128 FLGDILIAIL
+128 ILGDILIAIL

-149 PLYTSGSQAF
+149 PLYTSGSHAF

-243 LVFIARKGHNVAGIH
+243 LVFIARKGHDVTGIH
-258 FFDRFFDNLKYI
+258 FFNRFFDNLKFI
-270 IIVPIIIYWI
+270 IIVPTTIFWI
-280 LLKSLL
+280 LFFSLL
-286 TCSYEDG
+286 SCPCENG
-293 WKYLNQSWLYFYI
+293 WHYLQHSWLYFYT
-306 GIFMIAVVLFLLFKK
+306 GIFMIVVDIFLWFKK
-321 KDNNTFLWWVGLIF
+321 TDNNQVVWWVGLIL
-335 SELIIFVPPLSPNKT
+335 SELITFVPYLQIDKT
-350 NARLCMCQV
+350 NARLCITQV
-359 NNFLENNKLIDSTG
+359 DKFLENNKLIDSTG
-373 HLTQDTIRETDFDS
+373 HLTQDSIREADFDS

-410 KNPYVIYKD
+410 KNPYIIYKD

-428 TETEVEIKKDT
+428 TGTEVEIKKDT
-439 ILIDSIH
+439 VLIDSIH
-446 VAYNGQISGHKYVD
+446 ITDSGQISGHKYVD

-574 WLYTSKSNQG
+574 WLYTSKTNG
-584 KLYIP
+584 EKLYIP

-613 IEHKVYNPVERIE
+613 IEHKVYNPVERIG

-637 GNPYHIRPVKCDKQ
+637 GNPYHIRPVKFDKQ

-659 FWQDYDNHLIKL
+659 FWQNYDNHLIKL

-680 TATIYTKV
+680 TATIYGIV

-699 ALVHDIKNNLVY
+699 ALIRDIKSNLVY

-723 VFVKFVVKKDG
+723 VFVKFIVKRDS

>member
-1 MKEALQIILNHLI
+1 MKEILKIILNHLI

-27 VAFIIIFA
+27 AAFIIIFA

-128 FLGDILIAIL
+128 ILGDILIAIL

-243 LVFIARKGHNVAGIH
+243 LVFVARKGHDVTGIH
-258 FFDRFFDNLKYI
+258 FFDRFFDNIKYI

-321 KDNNTFLWWVGLIF
+321 KDNNIFLWWVGLIF
-335 SELIIFVPPLSPNKT
+335 SELIIFVPLLSPNKT

-359 NNFLENNKLIDSTG
+359 DNFLVNNKLIDSTG

-399 VYCNDSTLLAN
+399 VFCNDSTLLAN

-446 VAYNGQISGHKYVD
+446 VAYNGQI
-460 LGLPSGT
+460 
-467 LWATQNLGASS
+467 
-478 WNSLGTTYCWGET
+478 
-491 SPRKTTDKRYKF
+491 
-503 LNKNDKLTRYCTDTL
+503 
-518 FGKVDSLVVLLPQD
+518 
-532 DAATTHWGKQWCMPT
+532 
-547 NLQWEELE
+547 
-555 KYCIRDNVFLNK
+555 
-567 GDINPIG
+567 IG
-574 WLYTSKSNQG
+574 WLYTSKTNG
-584 KLYIP
+584 ENLYIP
-589 LNKEDHTGY
+589 FHTGY

-659 FWQDYDNHLIKL
+659 FWQD
-671 NGEWISIKD
+671 
-680 TATIYTKV
+680 TTIIYSRV
-688 EKMAEYIGGKE
+688 EKKAEYIGGKE
-699 ALVHDIKNNLVY
+699 ALIRDIKNNLVY
-711 PQKAKEEMMEGR
+711 PQKAKEEMIEGR
-723 VFVKFVVKKDG
+723 VFVKLIVKRDS

>member
-27 VAFIIIFA
+27 AAFIIIFA

-128 FLGDILIAIL
+128 ILGDILIAIL

-149 PLYTSGSQAF
+149 PLYTSGSHAF

-243 LVFIARKGHNVAGIH
+243 LVFIARKGYDVAGIH
-258 FFDRFFDNLKYI
+258 FFDRFFDNIKYI

-306 GIFMIAVVLFLLFKK
+306 GIFMIVVDIFLWFKK
-321 KDNNTFLWWVGLIF
+321 TDNNQVVWWVGLIL

-373 HLTQDTIRETDFDS
+373 HLTQDTIHETDFDS

-419 WQDYQPKQN
+419 WQEYQPKQI

-446 VAYNGQISGHKYVD
+446 IVYNGQI
-460 LGLPSGT
+460 
-467 LWATQNLGASS
+467 
-478 WNSLGTTYCWGET
+478 
-491 SPRKTTDKRYKF
+491 
-503 LNKNDKLTRYCTDTL
+503 
-518 FGKVDSLVVLLPQD
+518 
-532 DAATTHWGKQWCMPT
+532 
-547 NLQWEELE
+547 
-555 KYCIRDNVFLNK
+555 
-567 GDINPIG
+567 IG
-574 WLYTSKSNQG
+574 WLYTSKTNG
-584 KLYIP
+584 ENLYIP
-589 LNKEDHTGY
+589 FHTGY

-613 IEHKVYNPVERIE
+613 IEHKVYNPAERIE

-659 FWQDYDNHLIKL
+659 FWQD
-671 NGEWISIKD
+671 
-680 TATIYTKV
+680 TTIIYSRV
-688 EKMAEYIGGKE
+688 EKKAEYIGGKE
-699 ALVHDIKNNLVY
+699 ALIRDIKNNLVY

-723 VFVKFVVKKDG
+723 VFVKFIVKKDG

-777 TLPVTFR
+777 MLPVTFR

>member
-1 MKEALQIILNHLI
+1 MKEILKIILNHLI

-27 VAFIIIFA
+27 AAFIIIFA

-128 FLGDILIAIL
+128 ILGDILIAIL

-224 SGCEINSDT
+224 SGYEINSDT
-233 PLILMIVYFI
+233 PLIIMIVYFI
-243 LVFIARKGHNVAGIH
+243 LVFIARKGHDVAGIH
-258 FFDRFFDNLKYI
+258 FFDRFFDNIKYI

-306 GIFMIAVVLFLLFKK
+306 GIFMIAVVLSLLFKK

-419 WQDYQPKQN
+419 WQEYQPKQI

-446 VAYNGQISGHKYVD
+446 VVYNGQI
-460 LGLPSGT
+460 
-467 LWATQNLGASS
+467 
-478 WNSLGTTYCWGET
+478 
-491 SPRKTTDKRYKF
+491 
-503 LNKNDKLTRYCTDTL
+503 
-518 FGKVDSLVVLLPQD
+518 
-532 DAATTHWGKQWCMPT
+532 
-547 NLQWEELE
+547 
-555 KYCIRDNVFLNK
+555 
-567 GDINPIG
+567 IG
-574 WLYTSKSNQG
+574 WLYTSKTNG
-584 KLYIP
+584 ENLYIP
-589 LNKEDHTGY
+589 FHTGY

-659 FWQDYDNHLIKL
+659 FWQD
-671 NGEWISIKD
+671 
-680 TATIYTKV
+680 TTIIYSRV
-688 EKMAEYIGGKE
+688 EKKAEYIGGKE
-699 ALVHDIKNNLVY
+699 ALIRDIKSNLVY

-723 VFVKFVVKKDG
+723 VFVKFIVKRDS

-777 TLPVTFR
+777 MLPVTFR
-784 LKDVVR
+784 LKDVVQ

>member
-1 MKEALQIILNHLI
+1 MKEILKIILNHLI

-27 VAFIIIFA
+27 AAFIIIFA

-128 FLGDILIAIL
+128 ILGDILIAIL

-149 PLYTSGSQAF
+149 PLYTSGSHAF

-243 LVFIARKGHNVAGIH
+243 LVFVARKGHDVAGIH
-258 FFDRFFDNLKYI
+258 FFDRFFDNIKYI

-321 KDNNTFLWWVGLIF
+321 KDNNIFLWWVGLIF
-335 SELIIFVPPLSPNKT
+335 SELIIFVPLLSPNKT
-350 NARLCMCQV
+350 NARLYMCQV
-359 NNFLENNKLIDSTG
+359 DNFLENNKLIDSTG

-419 WQDYQPKQN
+419 WQEYQPKQI

-446 VAYNGQISGHKYVD
+446 VVYNGQI
-460 LGLPSGT
+460 
-467 LWATQNLGASS
+467 
-478 WNSLGTTYCWGET
+478 
-491 SPRKTTDKRYKF
+491 
-503 LNKNDKLTRYCTDTL
+503 
-518 FGKVDSLVVLLPQD
+518 
-532 DAATTHWGKQWCMPT
+532 
-547 NLQWEELE
+547 
-555 KYCIRDNVFLNK
+555 
-567 GDINPIG
+567 IG
-574 WLYTSKSNQG
+574 WLYTSKTNG
-584 KLYIP
+584 ENLYIP
-589 LNKEDHTGY
+589 FHTGY

-659 FWQDYDNHLIKL
+659 FWQD
-671 NGEWISIKD
+671 
-680 TATIYTKV
+680 TTIIYSRV
-688 EKMAEYIGGKE
+688 EKKAEYIGGKE
-699 ALVHDIKNNLVY
+699 ALIRDIKNNLVY
-711 PQKAKEEMMEGR
+711 PQKAKEEMIEGR
-723 VFVKFVVKKDG
+723 VFVKLIVKRDS

-777 TLPVTFR
+777 MLPVTFR

>member
-27 VAFIIIFA
+27 AAFIIIFA

-128 FLGDILIAIL
+128 ILGDILIAIL

-243 LVFIARKGHNVAGIH
+243 LVFVARKGHDVTGIH
-258 FFDRFFDNLKYI
+258 FFDRFFDNIKYI

-321 KDNNTFLWWVGLIF
+321 KDNNIFLWWVGLIF

-359 NNFLENNKLIDSTG
+359 DNFLENNKLIDSTG

-419 WQDYQPKQN
+419 WQEYQPKQI

-446 VAYNGQISGHKYVD
+446 IVYNGQI
-460 LGLPSGT
+460 
-467 LWATQNLGASS
+467 
-478 WNSLGTTYCWGET
+478 
-491 SPRKTTDKRYKF
+491 
-503 LNKNDKLTRYCTDTL
+503 
-518 FGKVDSLVVLLPQD
+518 
-532 DAATTHWGKQWCMPT
+532 
-547 NLQWEELE
+547 
-555 KYCIRDNVFLNK
+555 
-567 GDINPIG
+567 IG
-574 WLYTSKSNQG
+574 WLYTSKTNG
-584 KLYIP
+584 ENLYIP
-589 LNKEDHTGY
+589 FHTGY

-659 FWQDYDNHLIKL
+659 FWQD
-671 NGEWISIKD
+671 
-680 TATIYTKV
+680 TTIIYSRV
-688 EKMAEYIGGKE
+688 EKKAEYIGGKE
-699 ALVHDIKNNLVY
+699 ALIRDIKNNLVY
-711 PQKAKEEMMEGR
+711 PQKAKEEMIEGR
-723 VFVKFVVKKDG
+723 VFVKLIVKRDS

-757 KKLGRWEPAK
+757 KKLGKWEPARN
-767 INGKSVNSYF
+767 NGKPVNSYF

>member
-27 VAFIIIFA
+27 AAFIIIFV

-128 FLGDILIAIL
+128 ILGDILIAIL

-149 PLYTSGSQAF
+149 PLYTSGSHAF

-233 PLILMIVYFI
+233 PLIIMIVYFI
-243 LVFIARKGHNVAGIH
+243 LVFIARKGHDVAGIH
-258 FFDRFFDNLKYI
+258 LFDRFFDNIKYI

-321 KDNNTFLWWVGLIF
+321 KDSNTFLWWVGLIF

-359 NNFLENNKLIDSTG
+359 DNFLENNKLIDSTG

-419 WQDYQPKQN
+419 WQEYQPKQI

-446 VAYNGQISGHKYVD
+446 VVYNGQI
-460 LGLPSGT
+460 
-467 LWATQNLGASS
+467 
-478 WNSLGTTYCWGET
+478 
-491 SPRKTTDKRYKF
+491 
-503 LNKNDKLTRYCTDTL
+503 
-518 FGKVDSLVVLLPQD
+518 
-532 DAATTHWGKQWCMPT
+532 
-547 NLQWEELE
+547 
-555 KYCIRDNVFLNK
+555 
-567 GDINPIG
+567 IG
-574 WLYTSKSNQG
+574 WLYTSKTNG
-584 KLYIP
+584 ENLYIP
-589 LNKEDHTGY
+589 FHTGY

-613 IEHKVYNPVERIE
+613 IEHKVYNPVERIG

-659 FWQDYDNHLIKL
+659 FWQNYDNHLIKL
-671 NGEWISIKD
+671 NGEWISIND

-711 PQKAKEEMMEGR
+711 PQKAKEEMIEGR
-723 VFVKFVVKKDG
+723 VFVKFIVKRDG
-734 STCNHEIVRGV
+734 STCCYSVVRSSDSV
-745 NPDLDQAALQTV
+745 FEQAALQTV

-777 TLPVTFR
+777 MLPVTFR

>member
-1 MKEALQIILNHLI
+1 MKEILKIILNHLI

-27 VAFIIIFA
+27 AAFIIIFA

-128 FLGDILIAIL
+128 ILGDILIAIL

-233 PLILMIVYFI
+233 PLIIMIVYFI
-243 LVFIARKGHNVAGIH
+243 LVFIARKGHDVAGIH
-258 FFDRFFDNLKYI
+258 FFDRFFDNIKYI

-419 WQDYQPKQN
+419 WQEYQPKQI

-446 VAYNGQISGHKYVD
+446 VAYNGQI
-460 LGLPSGT
+460 
-467 LWATQNLGASS
+467 
-478 WNSLGTTYCWGET
+478 
-491 SPRKTTDKRYKF
+491 
-503 LNKNDKLTRYCTDTL
+503 
-518 FGKVDSLVVLLPQD
+518 
-532 DAATTHWGKQWCMPT
+532 
-547 NLQWEELE
+547 
-555 KYCIRDNVFLNK
+555 
-567 GDINPIG
+567 IG
-574 WLYTSKSNQG
+574 WLYTSKTNG
-584 KLYIP
+584 ENLYIP
-589 LNKEDHTGY
+589 FHTGY

-659 FWQDYDNHLIKL
+659 FWQD
-671 NGEWISIKD
+671 
-680 TATIYTKV
+680 TTIIYSRV
-688 EKMAEYIGGKE
+688 EKKAEYIGGKE
-699 ALVHDIKNNLVY
+699 ALIRDIKNNLVY
-711 PQKAKEEMMEGR
+711 PQKAKEEMIEGR
-723 VFVKFVVKKDG
+723 VFVKFIVKKDG

>member
-27 VAFIIIFA
+27 AAFIIIFV

-128 FLGDILIAIL
+128 ILGDILIAIL

-149 PLYTSGSQAF
+149 PLYTSGSHAF

-243 LVFIARKGHNVAGIH
+243 LVFIARKGHDVTGIH
-258 FFDRFFDNLKYI
+258 FFDRFFDNIKYI

-321 KDNNTFLWWVGLIF
+321 KNNNTFLWWVGLIF

-359 NNFLENNKLIDSTG
+359 DNFLENNKLIDSTG

-419 WQDYQPKQN
+419 WQEYQPKQI

-446 VAYNGQISGHKYVD
+446 VVYNGQI
-460 LGLPSGT
+460 
-467 LWATQNLGASS
+467 
-478 WNSLGTTYCWGET
+478 
-491 SPRKTTDKRYKF
+491 
-503 LNKNDKLTRYCTDTL
+503 
-518 FGKVDSLVVLLPQD
+518 
-532 DAATTHWGKQWCMPT
+532 
-547 NLQWEELE
+547 
-555 KYCIRDNVFLNK
+555 
-567 GDINPIG
+567 IG
-574 WLYTSKSNQG
+574 WLYTSKTNG
-584 KLYIP
+584 ENLYIP
-589 LNKEDHTGY
+589 FHTGY

-613 IEHKVYNPVERIE
+613 IEHKVYNPVERIR

-659 FWQDYDNHLIKL
+659 FWQSYDNHLIKL

-699 ALVHDIKNNLVY
+699 ALIRDIKSNLVY

-723 VFVKFVVKKDG
+723 VFVKFIVKKDG

-777 TLPVTFR
+777 MLPVTFR

>member
-1 MKEALQIILNHLI
+1 MKEILKIILNHLI

-27 VAFIIIFA
+27 AAFIIIFA

-128 FLGDILIAIL
+128 ILGDILIAIL

-243 LVFIARKGHNVAGIH
+243 LVFVARKGHDVTGIH
-258 FFDRFFDNLKYI
+258 FFDRFFDNIKYI

-335 SELIIFVPPLSPNKT
+335 SELIIFVPLLSPNKT

-359 NNFLENNKLIDSTG
+359 DNFLENNKLIDSTG

-419 WQDYQPKQN
+419 WQEYQPKQN

-439 ILIDSIH
+439 VLIDSIH
-446 VAYNGQISGHKYVD
+446 VAYNGQI
-460 LGLPSGT
+460 
-467 LWATQNLGASS
+467 
-478 WNSLGTTYCWGET
+478 
-491 SPRKTTDKRYKF
+491 
-503 LNKNDKLTRYCTDTL
+503 
-518 FGKVDSLVVLLPQD
+518 
-532 DAATTHWGKQWCMPT
+532 
-547 NLQWEELE
+547 
-555 KYCIRDNVFLNK
+555 
-567 GDINPIG
+567 IG
-574 WLYTSKSNQG
+574 WLYTSKTNG
-584 KLYIP
+584 ENLYIP
-589 LNKEDHTGY
+589 FHTGY

-603 DVSCDNHAKC
+603 DVSCDNLAKC

-626 NVCHDYHYLQR
+626 NVCHDYHYSQR

-659 FWQDYDNHLIKL
+659 FWQD
-671 NGEWISIKD
+671 
-680 TATIYTKV
+680 TTIIYSRV
-688 EKMAEYIGGKE
+688 EKKAEYIGGKE
-699 ALVHDIKNNLVY
+699 ALIRDIKNNLVY
-711 PQKAKEEMMEGR
+711 PQKAKEEMIEGR
-723 VFVKFVVKKDG
+723 VFVKFIVKRDS

-777 TLPVTFR
+777 MLPVTFR

>member
-19 VRFFPIEA
+19 VRFFPIESA
-27 VAFIIIFA
+27 AFIIIFV

-90 SLSGDEKIVAGIFI
+90 SISGDEKIVAGIFI

-128 FLGDILIAIL
+128 ILGDILIAIL

-233 PLILMIVYFI
+233 PLIIMIVYFI
-243 LVFIARKGHNVAGIH
+243 LVFIARKGHDVAGIH
-258 FFDRFFDNLKYI
+258 FFDRFFDNIKYI

-359 NNFLENNKLIDSTG
+359 DNFLENNKLIDSTG

-419 WQDYQPKQN
+419 LQEYQPKQI

-446 VAYNGQISGHKYVD
+446 VAYNGQI
-460 LGLPSGT
+460 
-467 LWATQNLGASS
+467 
-478 WNSLGTTYCWGET
+478 
-491 SPRKTTDKRYKF
+491 
-503 LNKNDKLTRYCTDTL
+503 
-518 FGKVDSLVVLLPQD
+518 
-532 DAATTHWGKQWCMPT
+532 
-547 NLQWEELE
+547 
-555 KYCIRDNVFLNK
+555 
-567 GDINPIG
+567 IG
-574 WLYTSKSNQG
+574 WLYTSKTNG
-584 KLYIP
+584 ENLYIP
-589 LNKEDHTGY
+589 FHTGY

-637 GNPYHIRPVKCDKQ
+637 ENPYHIRPVKFDKQ

-659 FWQDYDNHLIKL
+659 FWQNYDNHLIKL

-680 TATIYTKV
+680 TATIYGIV

-699 ALVHDIKNNLVY
+699 ALIRDIKNNLVY
-711 PQKAKEEMMEGR
+711 PQKAKEEMIEGR
-723 VFVKFVVKKDG
+723 VFVKLIVKRDS

>member
-1 MKEALQIILNHLI
+1 MKEILQIILNHLI

-27 VAFIIIFA
+27 AAFIIIFA

-128 FLGDILIAIL
+128 ILGDILIAIL

-233 PLILMIVYFI
+233 PLIIMIVYFI
-243 LVFIARKGHNVAGIH
+243 LVFIARKGHDVAGIH
-258 FFDRFFDNLKYI
+258 FFDRFFDNIKYI

-419 WQDYQPKQN
+419 WQEYQPKQI

-446 VAYNGQISGHKYVD
+446 VVYNGQI
-460 LGLPSGT
+460 
-467 LWATQNLGASS
+467 
-478 WNSLGTTYCWGET
+478 
-491 SPRKTTDKRYKF
+491 
-503 LNKNDKLTRYCTDTL
+503 
-518 FGKVDSLVVLLPQD
+518 
-532 DAATTHWGKQWCMPT
+532 
-547 NLQWEELE
+547 
-555 KYCIRDNVFLNK
+555 
-567 GDINPIG
+567 IG
-574 WLYTSKSNQG
+574 WLYTSKTNG
-584 KLYIP
+584 ENLYIP
-589 LNKEDHTGY
+589 FHTGY

-659 FWQDYDNHLIKL
+659 FWQD
-671 NGEWISIKD
+671 
-680 TATIYTKV
+680 TTIIYSRV
-688 EKMAEYIGGKE
+688 EKKAEYIGGKE
-699 ALVHDIKNNLVY
+699 ALIRDIKNNLVY
-711 PQKAKEEMMEGR
+711 PQKAKEEMIEGR
-723 VFVKFVVKKDG
+723 VFVKFIVKKDG